1 MVQGAVG
8 ALDTLPGEARKSCG
22 IINPSMVV
30 EEGVLVEFS
39 LGTLLLGNMLM
50 FAEGFLSWLVLLDP
64 LRCGLIFCWCPQ
76 AF

>member
-8 ALDTLPGEARKSCG
+8 ALDTLPGEARKSRG
-22 IINPSMVV
+22 TINPSMVV
-30 EEGVLVEFS
+30 EEGVLVESS
-39 LGTLLLGNMLM
+39 LGTLLGNMLM